1 MIRTVF
7 SPDFHFRPSSVR
19 SPNMLILRE
28 SFSSGNIIEERYRY
42 ILREELFHM
51 SRKKIAVLMASIDRE
66 YQQDFASGLASAG
79 AKYGIDICIFNSQGH
94 MNVAI
99 STSEVGESLIY
110 DLPDLEEF
118 DGIIS
123 LPATMGND
131 IALKKLYEVLAPLR
145 GKPHVSIDVPQ
156 EGAVTI
162 LFDDRI
168 SVEEMTE
175 HLITEHGARKI
186 AYVSG
191 PLNSDVAVERVE
203 ACRNAMAR
211 HSLILE
217 DSMLFDGQWTRIG
230 GRQAAEQILD
240 MGGELPDAVMCGNDD
255 MALSVIE
262 CFTENGIRV
271 PKDVAVTGFDALREA
286 VMRGLTTICRPI
298 DRSARKAVEILN
310 SWIEGKIPQ
319 EKDVVLSTIP
329 IYGDSCGCT
338 QSLEHINEKLRALG
352 TERWNM
358 ETILTRVSMF
368 SGAMAGVGDEEEAHT
383 KIHDFV
389 KSWDIREMYL
399 CVDPSICR
407 DIENTQTDKSF
418 PDEMLLLY
426 GIRNGKEYETC
437 IMPTY
442 DLVPSLQEM
451 RKNTTCLVFCPLY
464 YRDRSFGYVAMN
476 LGSGTGAALYPVLM
490 LLNGTLM
497 SLYLQMNIKRSASI
511 INRMASHDIMTG
523 LLNRRGYMERA
534 PEVMKLARENGRYFT
549 LLSADMDHMKIINDQ
564 YGHLM
569 GDEAICRMGR
579 ALERIHKMNLT
590 PVHISGDEF
599 LAFGVLDDPMDAD
612 KVIPFMNAELERINK
627 EDPWICDISAS
638 FGIYTAVPKDGDSI
652 DIFMTMADR
661 AMYADKNKRK
671 YGRRKDDIVSAETKK
686 PD

>member
-1 MIRTVF
+1 
-7 SPDFHFRPSSVR
+7 
-19 SPNMLILRE
+19 
-28 SFSSGNIIEERYRY
+28 
-42 ILREELFHM
+42 M

-66 YQQDFASGLASAG
+66 YQQDFAAGLASAG

-94 MNVAI
+94 MNIAI

-110 DLPDLEEF
+110 DLPDLNDF
-118 DGIIS
+118 DGIVS
-123 LPATMGND
+123 LPATMGSD
-131 IALKKLYEVLAPLR
+131 IALKKLYDVLTPLK

-156 EGAVTI
+156 DGAVTI
-162 LFDDRI
+162 RFDDSI
-168 SVEEMTE
+168 SVDEMTE
-175 HLITEHGARKI
+175 HLITEHGVRKI

-191 PLNSDVAVERVE
+191 PLNSDVAIKRVD
-203 ACRNAMAR
+203 ACRNAMKR
-211 HSLILE
+211 HGLILE
-217 DSMLFDGQWTRIG
+217 DNMLFDGQWTRVG
-230 GRQAAEQILD
+230 GRNAAEQILD

-262 CFTENGIRV
+262 CFNENGIRV

-298 DRSARKAVEILN
+298 DRSARRAIEILN
-310 SWIEGKIPQ
+310 SWIEGQEPT
-319 EKDVVLSTIP
+319 EKDIVLSTIP
-329 IYGDSCGCT
+329 IFGDSCGCT
-338 QSLEHINEKLRALG
+338 QSMDHINEKLRALG

-368 SGAMAGVGDEEEAHT
+368 SGAMAGVGDEQEAHE

-389 KSWDIREMYL
+389 KSWNIREMYL

-407 DIENTQTDKSF
+407 DIKTSQTKQSF

-426 GIRNGKEYETC
+426 GIRNGKEYKAG
-437 IMPTY
+437 IMPTF
-442 DLVPSLQEM
+442 DLAPVLQEM

-476 LGSGTGAALYPVLM
+476 LGNGTGAALYPVLM

-497 SLYLQMNIKRSASI
+497 SLYLQMNIKRSAAI
-511 INRMASHDIMTG
+511 IDQMASHDIMTG
-523 LLNRRGYMERA
+523 MLNRRGYMERA
-534 PEVMKLARENGRYFT
+534 PEVMKQAQREGKYFT
-549 LLSADMDHMKIINDQ
+549 LLSADMDHMKVINDQ

-579 ALERIHKMNLT
+579 ALQQIKSMNLT

-599 LAFGVLDDPMDAD
+599 LAFGIVEDAE
-612 KVIPFMNAELERINK
+612 KAKAVIPFMNQELEKINRN
-627 EDPWICDISAS
+627 DPWICDISAS
-638 FGIYTAVPKDGDSI
+638 FGIYSTIPKEGDSI
-652 DIFMTMADR
+652 DIYMTMADR
-661 AMYADKNKRK
+661 AMYADKNKHK
-671 YGRRKDDIVSAETKK
+671 YGRRKDDIVLSENKMHEIKK